1 MTKLKNLS
9 TNGGIFPVPDASII
23 KSTIAIVVEIGA
35 DRRAR
40 NLDIEYR
47 WGSVTTLT
55 STMTEQTILTSVASG
70 ASTYLGQIGSLTRR
84 LTLNVAQPA
93 LIIFRLSKDL
103 DWQFSHD
110 CSPISLGEQASSANS
125 PSRKYYANARR
136 IDSNGNGIPDDLDGC
151 MVACFDCDGAGLTKL
166 GGTGFSH
173 PINLHVD
180 LVDRDRDGKIVRR
193 LPIIIDPDVKNPGG
207 TQP

>member
-70 ASTYLGQIGSLTRR
+70 ASTYLGQIGSLTR
-84 LTLNVAQPA
+84 
-93 LIIFRLSKDL
+93 
-103 DWQFSHD
+103 
-110 CSPISLGEQASSANS
+110 
-125 PSRKYYANARR
+125 
-136 IDSNGNGIPDDLDGC
+136 
-151 MVACFDCDGAGLTKL
+151 
-166 GGTGFSH
+166 
-173 PINLHVD
+173 
-180 LVDRDRDGKIVRR
+180 
-193 LPIIIDPDVKNPGG
+193 
-207 TQP
+207 